1 MVSPPS
7 SALSATAFLYKL
19 CGTSQPSILQGSDG
33 EYYVVKF
40 NGFPGSQSLMN
51 EFLGATLIGELGL
64 PTPKWSPIE
73 VSSTFIDENP
83 RLWFWSED
91 APIRPVP
98 GLHFASR
105 LIQAPD
111 EQRTYQMIPHSWIGR
126 IENRADFLGVLV
138 LDLWANNCD
147 RRQAVFLGDGTDQLR
162 ASFIDN
168 DFMFGGKF
176 GNDTTSPRRAMI
188 YDLGVYQ
195 GLWHPKTVQQWLRKI
210 EDFGADAIRRIVENV
225 PDEWT
230 DQYTRDKIVDQL
242 AQRRAMLPS
251 LLNEAEEVIRSGYS
265 VEYHR
270 SRNATEPSQIHVAP
284 VFSVPR

>member
-1 MVSPPS
+1 MVSPPG

-19 CGTSQPSILQGSDG
+19 CGTSQPSILRGSDG
-33 EYYVVKF
+33 EYHVVKF

-51 EFLGATLIGELGL
+51 EFVGTKLIGEFGL
-64 PTPKWSPIE
+64 PTPEWSPIE
-73 VSSTFIDENP
+73 MSPTFIDENP

-105 LIQAPD
+105 LIQGCD

-126 IENRADFLGVLV
+126 IENRVDFLGMLV

-147 RRQAVFLGDGTDQLR
+147 RRQAVFLSDGNDRLR

-176 GNDTTSPRRAMI
+176 GNHTTCPRRAMV
-188 YDLGVYQ
+188 YDLGVYE
-195 GLWHPKTVQQWLRKI
+195 GLWRSTTVQQWLRKI
-210 EDFGADAIRRIVENV
+210 DGIGEDAIRRIVEHA

-230 DQYTRDKIVDQL
+230 DQQTRHRIINQL

-251 LLNEAEEVIRSGYS
+251 LLNEAEEVLRSGYS

-270 SRNATEPSQIHVAP
+270 SRNATEPSQIHDSP
-284 VFSVPR
+284 VFSVTR